1 MKQYK
6 LHFVALAC
14 ASLLTACGGGSD
26 NNGNTEVITPMPKP
40 TPVASPWCN
49 AASASCDIPLD
60 ANAPTLTFSGVAA
73 TGLAVPQASVTAH
86 CASSGGSGFAE
97 VIGSTGMDGKY
108 TVTLPEKV
116 SLPCMVRVNGTASSP
131 EMYALI
137 ETGMPGDSVNVNP
150 LTTLQVAVAS
160 GLNPAVYFQQFK
172 GGNLSTTPGQKMAEA
187 QQALVDVFRSIVD
200 LSTVPN
206 FVTSPLV
213 AKIPASGS
221 SAGQS
226 GNAYDQLLDAANAY
240 LSQNGRT
247 YAMLQDDLL
256 RYLATTG
263 ATVAGSGNAVGG
275 TFWNGSTP
283 TNPGTPQPP
292 APTTPTAPGGGTGTG
307 TGTTQTAQTIT
318 FTSPG
323 DLAVN
328 ATATLAPTAS
338 SGLAV
343 FVSSTTPSVC
353 SVSGATLKMLAAG
366 TCSLTAR
373 QNGNATYAAA
383 TPVTLTINGTRA
395 AQTITFANPGAK
407 LMTDTPVALTATASS
422 GLAVSFSSATTSI
435 CTVTGANVTLL
446 GAGNCSIDANQAG
459 NGAFAAAPA
468 VSQTFAV
475 SKVSQNITIGDL
487 PATPALKVRDVAVAV
502 TATASSNLAVA
513 LSSSTPSI
521 CTISGGNITPLAAGT
536 CTITGDQAGN
546 ATYNA
551 ATQVTKN
558 FTVAKG
564 DQQISSSPATGFTLT
579 VATGADHTRVVTA
592 QSSSDLTPVLT
603 SSNPAVCS
611 VAGDTVTGESA
622 GTCAI
627 FIDQAGDANFNAAP
641 RVTLNITVTP

>member
-49 AASASCDIPLD
+49 AASASCDIPFD
-60 ANAPTLTFSGVAA
+60 TTAPTLTFSGVAA

-86 CASSGGSGFAE
+86 CASSSGAGFAE
-97 VIGSTGMDGKY
+97 VISSTGMDGKY

-172 GGNLSTTPGQKMAEA
+172 GGNLGTTPGQKMAEA

-446 GAGNCSIDANQAG
+446 GAGNCTIDANQSG

-475 SKVSQNITIGDL
+475 SKVSQNITLGDL
-487 PATPALKVRDVAVAV
+487 TVNMKVGGAAATPTATSSSGLAV
-502 TATASSNLAVA
+502 T
-513 LSSSTPSI
+513 LSSTTPAV
-521 CTISGGNITPLAAGT
+521 CTVSGGNITPVAAGT
-536 CTITGDQAGN
+536 CTIAGDQAGN

-558 FTVAKG
+558 FTVDKG
-564 DQQISSSPATGFTLT
+564 DQTITLDQMTALT
-579 VATGADHTRVVTA
+579 VAAGPNHAKDVSITV
-592 QSSSDLTPVLT
+592 SSGLTPVLT
-603 SSNPAVCS
+603 SSNTAVCS
-611 VAGDTVTGESA
+611 ISGITITGESV
-622 GTCAI
+622 GTCTI
-627 FIDQAGDANFNAAP
+627 FANQPGDANYNAAP
-641 RVTLNITVTP
+641 QASVNITVN